1 MVNSMSMHSYIVSS
15 WAQCGCYRVPLP
27 FYNKLRDTAT
37 TPKAASDTGVA
48 QILIFI
54 IYKIFNKIYIFGNVV
69 FKILATQKYFWGYL
83 QCLDMVCL
91 SIQKHNNDTSL
102 ISTTCNIGV
111 IHEALYI
118 DLQLLTNYLKKT
130 GNSMLF
136 LIIMN
141 LILLKLQRVYH
152 RVLFWALCYSA

>member
-1 MVNSMSMHSYIVSS
+1 MHSYIVSS
-15 WAQCGCYRVPLP
+15 WAQCGCYRVPPP

-37 TPKAASDTGVA
+37 TPKAASDTGVV

-54 IYKIFNKIYIFGNVV
+54 IYKIFNKIYIFFANVV

-91 SIQKHNNDTSL
+91 SIQKHNNHTSL

-111 IHEALYI
+111 IHGALYI
-118 DLQLLTNYLKKT
+118 DLSKAFDTLSFDMILYKLNYYGIAGTELQLLTNYLKKQET
-130 GNSMLF
+130 
-136 LIIMN
+136 
-141 LILLKLQRVYH
+141 V
-152 RVLFWALCYSA
+152 CYF